1 MTTYR
6 VPFELEL
13 KGNNPAMKEIEVVAH
28 TADDAEAK
36 AEEIL
41 FRQFGNRAKVIGLA
55 TQYTAPPHKY
65 AN

>member
-13 KGNNPAMKEIEVVAH
+13 KGKDPAMKEIEVVAH
-28 TADDAEAK
+28 TAYDAEAK

-41 FRQFGNRAKVIGLA
+41 LRQFGDKAKVIGFA
-55 TQYTAPPHKY
+55 TRYIPPPR
-65 AN
+65 

>member
-13 KGNNPAMKEIEVVAH
+13 KGNDLAMKEIEVVAH
-28 TADDAEAK
+28 TANDAEAK

-41 FRQFGNRAKVIGLA
+41 FRQFGDKAKVIGLA
-55 TQYTAPPHKY
+55 TRYIPPPR
-65 AN
+65 